1 MKIIIT
7 GATGLIGKSLCK
19 ILTDRNDD
27 VIVFTRNTDNAKK
40 VLPFIKKFVEWDYAA
55 PGGWEKKINGADCV
69 IHLAGANLF
78 KKRWNKSYK
87 KTILES
93 RKLSTKCLVN
103 AIMNAEK
110 KPSTFICAS
119 AAGYYG
125 DRANEILVEEKN
137 AGNDF
142 LAKVCKA
149 WEDEARQIEEI
160 GIRRVSIRTGIVLSK
175 EEGALKEML
184 PPFEKYVGGSLGSGK
199 QWFPWIHIEDLVNI
213 FIYAIDNNYIFGAVN
228 ACSPNP
234 VRMEEFAKTLGKV
247 LHKPSLSKV
256 PEFVLKLVVGE
267 GAKSILASLRVIPE
281 KLIQN
286 KFNFKY
292 TNLKPALEDLLQ

>member
-19 ILTDRNDD
+19 KLTDRNDD
-27 VIVFTRNTDNAKK
+27 VVVFTRNADNAKK
-40 VLPFIKKFVEWDYAA
+40 VLPFIKKFVEWDYAVL
-55 PGGWEKKINGADCV
+55 GGWEKKINGADCV

-78 KKRWNKSYK
+78 EKRWNKSYK

-93 RKLSTKCLVN
+93 RKFSTKCLVN
-103 AIMNAEK
+103 AIMNTEK

-137 AGNDF
+137 AGSDF

-149 WEDEARQIEEI
+149 WEEEAKQIENTRV
-160 GIRRVSIRTGIVLSK
+160 RRVSIRTGIVLSS
-175 EEGALKEML
+175 EEGALKQML
-184 PPFEKYVGGSLGSGK
+184 PPFEKYLGGPLGNGR
-199 QWFPWIHIEDLVNI
+199 QWFPWIHIDDLVNI
-213 FIYAIDNNYIFGAVN
+213 FICVIDNNYIFGAVN
-228 ACSPNP
+228 ASSPNP
-234 VRMEEFAKTLGKV
+234 VRMNEFAKTLGKV
-247 LHKPSLSKV
+247 LHKPSLFKV
-256 PEFVLKLVVGE
+256 PEFVLRLVVGE
-267 GAKSILASLRVIPE
+267 GAKSILASLRVIPQ

-286 KFNFKY
+286 KFNFQY
-292 TNLKPALEDLLQ
+292 ENLRPALEDLLI

>member
-19 ILTDRNDD
+19 KITDRNDD
-27 VIVFTRNTDNAKK
+27 VIVFTRKADNAKK
-40 VLPFIKKFVEWDYAA
+40 ALPFIKEFVEWDYTA
-55 PGGWEKKINGADCV
+55 PEGWEKKINGADCV

-78 KKRWNKSYK
+78 EKRWNKSYK

-93 RKLSTKCLVN
+93 RKFSTKCLVN
-103 AIMNAEK
+103 AIIKAEK

-119 AAGYYG
+119 AVGYYG

-149 WEDEARQIEEI
+149 WEDEAKQIEET
-160 GIRRVSIRTGIVLSK
+160 GLRRVSIRTGVVLSSD
-175 EEGALKEML
+175 EGALKQML
-184 PPFEKYVGGSLGSGK
+184 SPFQKYIGGPLGNGK
-199 QWFPWIHIEDLVNI
+199 QWFPWIHIDDLVNI
-213 FIYAIDNNYIFGAVN
+213 FIYTIDNNLTGAVN
-228 ACSPNP
+228 ASSPNP
-234 VRMEEFAKTLGKV
+234 VKMKEFARTLGKV
-247 LHKPSLSKV
+247 LHKPSLFNV
-256 PEFVLKLVVGE
+256 PELALRIVVGE
-267 GAKSILASLRVIPE
+267 GAKSIRASLRVIPE

-286 KFNFKY
+286 KFDFKFG
-292 TNLKPALEDLLQ
+292 NLKPALENLLK